1 MNLNDPGKYD
11 DLCTGARLVAK
22 AEGVILIVIN
32 GEKGSG
38 FSVQGT
44 IEVLHQLP
52 EVLEA
57 VAEQIRASMNG
68 EMNG

>member
-11 DLCTGARLVAK
+11 DLCTGVREVAK
-22 AEGVILIVIN
+22 AEGTVLIILN
-32 GEKGSG
+32 GEKGRG

-44 IEVLHQLP
+44 FEVLHQLP

-68 EMNG
+68 GING